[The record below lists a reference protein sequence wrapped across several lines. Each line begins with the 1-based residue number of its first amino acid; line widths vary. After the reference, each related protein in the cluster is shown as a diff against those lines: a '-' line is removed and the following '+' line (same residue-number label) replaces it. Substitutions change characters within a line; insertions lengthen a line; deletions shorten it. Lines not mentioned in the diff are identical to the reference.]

1 MKLFVIDYIKFMF
14 SNTDGSGSYKL
25 FCIHDTDASYTKCS
39 VFMIHIV
46 QLLFQPNFSLFNLI
60 VKYDLFLK
68 LTILRFLNCFNLLS
82 VYDVL
87 Q

>member
-46 QLLFQPNFSLFNLI
+46 QLLF
-60 VKYDLFLK
+60 
-68 LTILRFLNCFNLLS
+68 
-82 VYDVL
+82 
-87 Q
+87 